1 MQNELEAAATNFS
14 EQAKKLQIALYF
26 THGDQDKA
34 KKMLN
39 DTYRDMIVLKG
50 RFSSASVYGAFI
62 IFINSVYLKV
72 MNSFALV
79 SKSFELAD
87 MKTSVDWR
95 NFEKQ
100 LDLVLKK
107 GGLDEVFT
115 AQVKENISKNLTI
128 QELTKLINLI
138 SINDA
143 IAANHSFQ
151 KFLTDVTGFQNI
163 ELSLDF
169 ESISSLAMEIHSI
182 TGMKIPP
189 AELARGQVEE
199 KAGQDIKVEKIEDSM
214 EGKEIRLMLNGALI
228 LSPIKGKDI
237 GKVAVGDRIMIS
249 ILDRNPRAVDV
260 AKAFNAYDSE
270 GNIKPIPGR
279 IVSIK
284 RDENLHLMAIVAK
297 GIYIKI
303 IEEEDN
309 IKVAMDPAYFN
320 HGDKNDPEDAGKN
333 RTMMII
339 LSIIFFF
346 LVGIILFFVFSF

>member
-1 MQNELEAAATNFS
+1 MNNELEAAASNFS
-14 EQAKKLQIALYF
+14 EQAKKLQIALYY
-26 THGDQDKA
+26 THNDEDKA

-39 DTYRDMIVLKG
+39 DAYKDMIVLKG

-87 MKTSVDWR
+87 LKTAIDWR

-115 AQVKENISKNLTI
+115 TQVRENISKNLTI

-143 IAANHSFQ
+143 IAANHTFQ
-151 KFLTDVTGFQNI
+151 KFLSDVTGFQNI

-169 ESISSLAMEIHSI
+169 ESISSLAMELHSI
-182 TGMKIPP
+182 TAMKIPP
-189 AELARGQVEE
+189 AELARGQLEE
-199 KAGQDIKVEKIEDSM
+199 KALQDIKIERIEDSI
-214 EGKEIRLMLNGALI
+214 EGKEIKLMLNGALI

-237 GKVAVGDRIMIS
+237 GKLAVGDRIMIS
-249 ILDRNPRAVDV
+249 IIDRNPRAVDV

-270 GNIKPIPGR
+270 GNMKPIPGR

-284 RDENLHLMAIVAK
+284 HDQYLRIMAIVAK
-297 GIYIKI
+297 GIYMKI
-303 IEEEDN
+303 IEEEEN
-309 IKVAMDPAYFN
+309 IKVAMDPAYYSPGGK
-320 HGDKNDPEDAGKN
+320 HAHDDAKNN
-333 RTMMII
+333 RAMVII
-339 LSIIFFF
+339 LSIVFVF